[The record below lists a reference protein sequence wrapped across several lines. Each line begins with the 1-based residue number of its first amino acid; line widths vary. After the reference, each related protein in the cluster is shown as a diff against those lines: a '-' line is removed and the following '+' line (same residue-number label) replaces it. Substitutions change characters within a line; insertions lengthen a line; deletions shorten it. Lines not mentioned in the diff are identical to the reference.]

1 MTNQINPQKLLHSK
15 WTSVQPNGKEKHFI
29 VSKVSFDNNKKL
41 TECQLEA
48 VINNHVYNIDWQ
60 QLKNQQ
66 QWLMGWK

>member
-1 MTNQINPQKLLHSK
+1 MANQINPQKLLHSK
-15 WTSVQPNGKEKHFI
+15 WTNVQPNGKEKHFI
-29 VSKVSFDNNKKL
+29 VSKVSFDNNKL

-48 VINNHVYNIDWQ
+48 VINNHLYTIDWQ